1 MISGALKTVLSTYKL
16 VCSNSTNSI
25 YSVFACYIKGHGMFG
40 GFVLLDPL
48 SPPAVVKYYELLHN
62 CCIYAVV

>member
-1 MISGALKTVLSTYKL
+1 MLKEGLRETCSAVISGALKTVLSTYKL

-40 GFVLLDPL
+40 GL
-48 SPPAVVKYYELLHN
+48 SF
-62 CCIYAVV
+62 